1 MFISNKKQS
10 YYFLLDFLIHNINN
24 ILLVDSTSKCNFVI
38 YKVIKNF
45 EWLFVI

>member
-1 MFISNKKQS
+1 MNKNSK
-10 YYFLLDFLIHNINN
+10 YKMKNRKRIE
-24 ILLVDSTSKCNFVI
+24 VDSTSKCNFVI